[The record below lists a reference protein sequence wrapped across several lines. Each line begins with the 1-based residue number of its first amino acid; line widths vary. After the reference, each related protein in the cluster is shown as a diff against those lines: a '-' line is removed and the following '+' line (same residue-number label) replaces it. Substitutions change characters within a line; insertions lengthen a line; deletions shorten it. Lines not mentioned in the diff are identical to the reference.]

1 MCAGAFT
8 YLNAIDDSSYRDEVV
23 YPRDLVDYACSLKND
38 LNAEQAELQQ
48 LRVVAG
54 NPCIRAGFWL
64 TPARA
69 GSRTQFS
76 EGEMMPAVENADY
89 GITIW
94 QWADR
99 Q

>member
-1 MCAGAFT
+1 
-8 YLNAIDDSSYRDEVV
+8 LHAIDDSSYRDEVV
-23 YPRDLVDYACSLKND
+23 YPRDLVDYACSL
-38 LNAEQAELQQ
+38 QS
-48 LRVVAG
+48 
-54 NPCIRAGFWL
+54 
-64 TPARA
+64 ARA

-76 EGEMMPAVENADY
+76 EGEIMPAVENSDY